1 MPLQPRCNMTPN
13 RRQFLFSMAPLVL
26 PAAVLGRGG
35 AVAPS
40 NRVTVAMI
48 GMGRQAVQVNVKQF
62 FEMPGVQVV
71 AVCDVDAWRLE
82 NAKRQVDEAYAQ
94 KAPSGSYKGC
104 LAYKDF
110 REVLANKG
118 IDAVMI
124 SAPDHWHVPIS
135 MEALQ
140 AGKDVS
146 CEKPLT
152 RSIGEGRQLSD
163 MVTKYQRVFRTD
175 SEFRSLENFYRA
187 VELVRNGRIGKLH
200 TIKSGVPAGDVG
212 CPPQPNM
219 PVPPELDYER
229 WQGPAPRAPY
239 TEKRVHTPHS
249 YERGGWMRHL
259 YYCDGM
265 ITNWGAHLNDIA
277 QWGNNTDRTGPVE
290 VEAHG
295 TYPAADSFWNVLLT
309 FEAHYR
315 YANGVHLIYKVDQPY
330 VRFEGDE
337 GWIYAE
343 YGKPLQAEPASIL
356 GSVIGEN
363 EIHFPFKSDKQDF
376 IDAVK
381 TRGQTL
387 EDAEVGHRTVSL
399 CHLGHIAIQT
409 GKRLEWDPAK
419 EQFTNSDEANA
430 WVNKRILNP
439 IHA

>member
-1 MPLQPRCNMTPN
+1 MTQT
-13 RRQFLFSMAPLVL
+13 RRQFLFGIAPLVL

-35 AVAPS
+35 SVAPS

-62 FEMPGVQVV
+62 FEMPDVQVL
-71 AVCDVDAWRLE
+71 AVCDVDAWRLD
-82 NAKRQVDEAYAQ
+82 NAKRQVEEAYAT
-94 KAPSGSYKGC
+94 KAPSGGYKGC

-110 REVLANKG
+110 REVLANKS

-135 MEALQ
+135 MEAIK

-146 CEKPLT
+146 CEKPIT
-152 RSIGEGRQLSD
+152 RSIGEGRRLSD
-163 MVTKYQRVFRTD
+163 TVTKHHRVFRTD

-200 TIKSGVPAGDVG
+200 TMRSGVPFDDFA
-212 CPPQPNM
+212 CPPQSEM

-239 TEKRVHTPHS
+239 TEKRVHKPHS

-265 ITNWGAHLNDIA
+265 ITNWGCHLNDIA
-277 QWGNNTDRTGPVE
+277 QWGNGTDRTGPVE
-290 VEAHG
+290 VEGHG
-295 TYPAADSFWNVLLT
+295 EWPPPTSFWNVPVT
-309 FEAHYR
+309 FEINYR
-315 YANGVHLIYKVDQPY
+315 YANGVHLIYKVDKPY
-330 VRFEGDE
+330 VKFEGEE

-343 YGKPLQAEPASIL
+343 YGKPLQAEPTSIL
-356 GSVIGEN
+356 DSVIGES
-363 EIHFPFKSDKQDF
+363 EIHFPFKTDKQDF

-381 TRGQTL
+381 TRGQPL
-387 EDAEVGHRTVSL
+387 EDAEVGHRTTSL
-399 CHLGHIAIQT
+399 CHLGHIAIRV

-419 EQFTNSDEANA
+419 EQFTNSDEGNA

-439 IHA
+439 KHV